1 VGKKN
6 THTKKKKKKGQSD
19 ILGQKFGQTWKRH
32 SCLGQPRKF
41 IFVSSLK
48 LIQAIHKGKWTWQF
62 GKIVK

>member
-1 VGKKN
+1 LLE
-6 THTKKKKKKGQSD
+6 KKKDKQTNKKGQSD

-32 SCLGQPRKF
+32 SCLGQPKKL

-48 LIQAIHKGKWTWQF
+48 LIQAIHKGKSTRQF